1 MTRAMTLI
9 KMYFVG
15 SVRALTVD
23 ISRRLSEK
31 DVSSTAQHHLLYT
44 RFMSVSS
51 QLAPLLGEF
60 ERRVQTH
67 PDELSALLAECHASY
82 FTARKSLLVNRLIN
96 EIKGLDPTRTELV
109 ELVSPISP
117 AHSVKSG
124 SIDESKTRTGCSY
137 LKQLCID
144 EFELYSAFFNTGET
158 LL

>member
-1 MTRAMTLI
+1 MTLI

-15 SVRALTVD
+15 SVRALTTD

-31 DVSSTAQHHLLYT
+31 DVSTTAQHHLLYT

-67 PDELSALLAECHASY
+67 PDELSALLTECHSAY
-82 FTARKSLLVNRLIN
+82 FAARKSLLVNRLID

-109 ELVSPISP
+109 ELVSGLSEWSP
-117 AHSVKSG
+117 PRS
-124 SIDESKTRTGCSY
+124 
-137 LKQLCID
+137 
-144 EFELYSAFFNTGET
+144 
-158 LL
+158 